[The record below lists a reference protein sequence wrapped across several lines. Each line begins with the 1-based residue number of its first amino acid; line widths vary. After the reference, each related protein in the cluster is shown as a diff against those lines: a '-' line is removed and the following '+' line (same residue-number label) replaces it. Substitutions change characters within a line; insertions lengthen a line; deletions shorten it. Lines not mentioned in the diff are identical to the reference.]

1 MDDVLMFNN
10 HNKLLLLFLIF
21 EYIRT
26 IFFNKLFIIQ
36 TAQQISKQTY
46 IYIIMKIRIHIFNG
60 TYIFRQYTLWKI

>member
-10 HNKLLLLFLIF
+10 HNKLLLLFIIF
-21 EYIRT
+21 KYIHT

-46 IYIIMKIRIHIFNG
+46 LYIIIKIRIHMFNG
-60 TYIFRQYTLWKI
+60 PYRFRQYIL

>member
-21 EYIRT
+21 EYIYT
-26 IFFNKLFIIQ
+26 IFSNKLFIIQ

-46 IYIIMKIRIHIFNG
+46 IYIIIKIRIHV
-60 TYIFRQYTLWKI
+60 